1 ALRLSTLHSAGSIRR
16 RSERG
21 FTLLEMLLVIFLM
34 ALVASTGLMLT
45 EGVEDQAKYDETKR
59 RMELIRKAIVGDPA
73 RTVNGAPELSGF
85 VADMGRLPN
94 CLRELIDALDCT
106 SPGNTLTTSAFDS
119 NSGLV
124 AGWRGPYLAMLP
136 DSDGVLRLRDGYEND
151 DGGLDFG
158 WGFLNDGTQIQLQ
171 SFGLNSV
178 ADGATP
184 VDDYPV
190 GATVAAV
197 TPLVNPFD
205 FNVTFQSW
213 GSITIRFANTGAG
226 AVSIAQNSLR
236 LVLSY
241 ADDSQPGAIG
251 KVESASFP
259 AATMNVPVSGVSVA
273 VTNGQTL
280 TVPTGTTLNL
290 NQVSIGSDGF
300 IVLPSIAQ
308 LTSSAQLTL
317 TSPFAALPDTMGHFS
332 LSIVCNDPANPNA
345 VDGKRFDGDCT
356 RYGTEA
362 VPIAYTPTNQ
372 PYLFQAMPRS
382 VPIGPPAPLRW
393 SVHP

>member
-1 ALRLSTLHSAGSIRR
+1 LRLSTLPAVGSRHHK
-16 RSERG
+16 SQRG

-94 CLRELIDALDCT
+94 CLRELTDALDCT
-106 SPGNTLTTSAFDS
+106 SPGNALTTSAFDS

-124 AGWRGPYLAMLP
+124 AGWRGPYLVMLP
-136 DSDGVLRLRDGYEND
+136 DSDGVLRLRDGYQND
-151 DGGLDFG
+151 DGGVDFG